1 MAEWYA
7 ADGLSCRRRRSR
19 ASGTHAGPQLIAIT
33 MGETLINLVLSG
45 LSTGGLYAVIALGF
59 SLVAGVMRLLNL
71 AHGEILVGSVFLMLA
86 LMNMLHLDPF
96 IAMLGALPIVFVIA
110 YVVQRTL
117 LQQLLSHS
125 AESLLV
131 ATFGL
136 SIAGQAIFQLV
147 FGPNAVSL
155 DSMLGFTGV
164 DVLGHTM
171 RWISVVAIVF
181 GVGLTT
187 LTYLLLT
194 YTTFGKSLRAAAED
208 VLAAQ
213 SLGVDVRHVFALCL
227 GLGAVLTAC
236 GAVIVGIGFSVSPTS
251 GMLWLIRAVTV
262 VVIGGMG
269 SVWGTLFA
277 AILVGVAEEVGVLT
291 FGPAYRDLVVFSI
304 LILVLVIRPSG
315 LFAKE
320 LR

>member
-1 MAEWYA
+1 
-7 ADGLSCRRRRSR
+7 
-19 ASGTHAGPQLIAIT
+19 
-33 MGETLINLVLSG
+33 MGETLINVVLSG

-71 AHGEILVGSVFLMLA
+71 AHGEILVGAVFLMLA
-86 LMNMLHLDPF
+86 LMNMFDVNPF

-117 LQQLLSHS
+117 LQQLMAHS

-131 ATFGL
+131 ATFGI
-136 SIAGQAIFQLV
+136 SIACQAIFQLV

-164 DVLGHTM
+164 KVFGHTM
-171 RWISVVAIVF
+171 RWISVVAIGF
-181 GVGLTT
+181 GVGLTLIT
-187 LTYLLLT
+187 HLILT

-213 SLGVDVRHVFALCL
+213 SLGVDVRHVFALCM
-227 GLGAVLTAC
+227 GMGAVLTAC
-236 GAVIVGIGFSVSPTS
+236 GAVIVGIGFSAAPTS

-269 SVWGTLFA
+269 SVWGTLIA
-277 AILVGVAEEVGVLT
+277 AILVGLIEAIGVLT
-291 FGPAYRDLVVFSI
+291 FGPEYRDLVVFAI
-304 LILVLVIRPSG
+304 LIVVLVVRPNG
-315 LFAKE
+315 LFGKVA
-320 LR
+320 R